1 MLPHSADRNN
11 GMSSLTAQTAAD
23 IVKDTRD
30 RLDNLGDSLAEQIT
44 QIAQLDE
51 QLDTAET
58 LNRLNKLMDAQD
70 ERLEKEVA
78 EVRALQTQVLEKD
91 VVEYL
96 RSTIEKNVSDL
107 VDQIVRDEVK
117 NLLHEHI
124 KPELIN
130 ELESH
135 KRELAEV
142 ERDLHNSESR
152 RKNAQIRTS
161 QLDAELAII
170 LRHDGTKSPHYPRD
184 LQSLLGM
191 DGKTT
196 KALMHDYCPQV
207 VNASE
212 SQDRRLN
219 CLMRHFGISYQ
230 LVPTG
235 GGSSVLAKVTAPKI
249 LRLS

>member
-1 MLPHSADRNN
+1 MLPRAADRNS

-23 IVKDTRD
+23 IVKDTQD
-30 RLDNLGDSLAEQIT
+30 RLENLGLAEQIA

-58 LNRLNKLMDAQD
+58 IHRLNELMDAQD
-70 ERLEKEVA
+70 KRLERDIE
-78 EVRALQTQVLEKD
+78 EVRALHTQVLEKD
-91 VVEYL
+91 VIEHL
-96 RSTIEKNVSDL
+96 RSTIEKDVSDL
-107 VDQIVRDEVK
+107 IDQLVQDQVK
-117 NLLHEHI
+117 VLLLEHV

-161 QLDAELAII
+161 QLDVKLAVI

-184 LQSLLGM
+184 LQSLLGT
-191 DGKTT
+191 DGQTVKT
-196 KALMHDYCPQV
+196 LMNDYRLQP
-207 VNASE
+207 VNASG
-212 SQDRRLN
+212 SRDKSLN
-219 CLMRHFGISYQ
+219 CLMQHFGISYQ
-230 LVPTG
+230 LVPTS
-235 GGSSVLAKVTAPKI
+235 GGSSILTKISAPKI
-249 LRLS
+249 LRFS